1 MTEYSQ
7 VVSQLITEGVV
18 NSIRHGGANEISI
31 SATFIGKDL
40 QVKITDN
47 GHLDSDTNSRGLGS
61 ILFNTFAKS
70 WSLSRKDNQTVLLFV
85 IDANQKGVQL

>member
-1 MTEYSQ
+1 M
-7 VVSQLITEGVV
+7 

-40 QVKITDN
+40 QVKIMDN
-47 GHLDSDTNSRGLGS
+47 GHLESDTNSRGLGS

-70 WSLSRKDNQTVLLFV
+70 WSLSRKDKQTVLLFV
-85 IDANQKGVQL
+85 IDTNQKGVQL